1 MFIVSNFLIAI
12 AKIID
17 IGLSLY
23 MWLIIIRAIIS
34 WVNPDPYNTLV
45 RFLHAATEPILYPI
59 RRRLPLFFG
68 GFDFSPVLVIMAI
81 FFIQTFFVQSLLQ
94 LAVRMAH

>member
-23 MWLIIIRAIIS
+23 MWLIIIRAILS

-94 LAVRMAH
+94 LAVRMAQ